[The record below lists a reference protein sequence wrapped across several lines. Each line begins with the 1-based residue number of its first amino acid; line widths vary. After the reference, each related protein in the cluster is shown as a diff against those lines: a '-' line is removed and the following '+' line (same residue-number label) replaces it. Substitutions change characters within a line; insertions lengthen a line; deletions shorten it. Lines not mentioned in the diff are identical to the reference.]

1 MTENID
7 RCPLCGSSDIEV
19 KIAPV
24 TFEWGTK
31 GEVIIVENCEELLC
45 NYCKEGFFTK
55 ETSNR
60 IEETIREYLKA
71 GDYGSDEI

>member
-1 MTENID
+1 MIEETNG
-7 RCPLCGSSDIEV
+7 CPLCGSDDIEI

-24 TFEWGTK
+24 TFEWGTR
-31 GEVIIVENCEELLC
+31 GTIVINDCKEIVC

-55 ETSNR
+55 ETSSR
-60 IEETIREYLKA
+60 IEKTIREYMKA